1 MNSSI
6 DAERYLVTGS
16 SGCIGAWVVREL
28 LADHAHVVAYDLATD
43 SHRMSM
49 ILNDIDIT
57 ALVRVQADITDLD
70 RLERTLDEHGIT
82 RVVHLAALQVPFCRA
97 NPPGGASVNV
107 VGTANVFEAVAHRLE
122 MIPHVVFASSIAAYD
137 AFVPGVA
144 PAMNATPSTVYGV
157 YKRATEQMAE
167 LYFAD
172 RGVPSIALR
181 PHTIY
186 GPGRDQGLT
195 SGPTL
200 AMLAVAAG
208 REFVIPYTG
217 SAQFQHAQDAARV
230 FIQAAQGKATGAS
243 RANLAGQVA
252 SIAEIVELVQAHRH
266 EGGGQI
272 SAAGPALAFP
282 DRVPSDDVSDVVGAP
297 TYDRPLRD
305 GIADTISRFGLA
317 IRTGQINPA
326 AVIATS
332 A

>member
-16 SGCIGAWVVREL
+16 SGCIGAWVVREQ

-49 ILNDIDIT
+49 ILDDIDIT

-195 SGPTL
+195 S
-200 AMLAVAAG
+200 AAPSSNM
-208 REFVIPYTG
+208 RKM
-217 SAQFQHAQDAARV
+217 QHAYSFRPRKERRRGRV
-230 FIQAAQGKATGAS
+230 
-243 RANLAGQVA
+243 
-252 SIAEIVELVQAHRH
+252 
-266 EGGGQI
+266 GQI
-272 SAAGPALAFP
+272 SPV
-282 DRVPSDDVSDVVGAP
+282 RW
-297 TYDRPLRD
+297 RPLLRSSSWFKPTVMRV
-305 GIADTISRFGLA
+305 AVRFPPLGQRWRFL
-317 IRTGQINPA
+317 TGYQ
-326 AVIATS
+326 VTM
-332 A
+332 